1 MNTPP
6 QQLHIPVLLDDV
18 LRLLNPQQG
27 ERYLDLT
34 AGYGGHARQVISRIG
49 GAQYATLCDRDDY
62 AVSHLADLL
71 EQGATIIHQDYHSAV
86 QQLVAARQV
95 FDMILLDLGVS
106 SPQLDQ
112 GGRGFSFMHDGPL
125 DMRMDRRQPLTAA
138 DVVNRYSE
146 RELIRIFESYGE
158 IPARQAAAIARA
170 IVIRRKWQPFDST
183 NDLAEVVRIKV
194 GELDHGRYH
203 KVHPATQA
211 FQALRI
217 EVNDEL
223 GQLERTLPMLAD
235 LLVAGGRLAI
245 ITFHSL
251 EDRMVKDFLK
261 DQSDG
266 LDAPYSLLTKK
277 PIAGETDDVYN
288 PRARSAKLRVA
299 CKK

>member
-34 AGYGGHARQVISRIG
+34 AGYGGHARQIITRIG

-62 AVSHLADLL
+62 AIDHLVDLS
-71 EQGATIIHQDYHSAV
+71 EQGATIIHQDYYSAV
-86 QQLVAARQV
+86 RQLVDAGQM

-112 GGRGFSFMHDGPL
+112 GERGFSFAHAGPL
-125 DMRMDRRQPLTAA
+125 DMRMDRRQSLTAA
-138 DVVNRYSE
+138 AIVNCYSE

-158 IPARQAAAIARA
+158 IPTRQAAAIARA
-170 IVIRRKWQPFDST
+170 IVIRRKRQPFNNT
-183 NDLAEVVRIKV
+183 NDLAEVIRLKI
-194 GELDHGRYH
+194 GELDHGKYH
-203 KVHPATQA
+203 KVHPATKA

-223 GQLERTLPMLAD
+223 GQLERTLPMLAN
-235 LLVAGGRLAI
+235 LLTTGGRVAI

-277 PIAGETDDVYN
+277 PIAGDTHDVYN